1 MFFVFM
7 LLADDGGDGDGGDG
21 EFGEEEED
29 AVQ

>member
-1 MFFVFM
+1 MFFRFM
-7 LLADDGGDGDGGDG
+7 LTADDGGDGDGGDG